1 MRAHDTND
9 GAPGNTLHGHGAFY
23 SCGVTAII
31 LIGMLRTTSVTLVML
46 VTALAACGQPNR
58 SGQGAVSGGTE
69 SVELTVGHRSE
80 WRVLWVEGKTNLPD
94 GAYVNYRVTHELA
107 RTSPLE
113 DWPATNLIESGRG
126 AVKDGAYW
134 AKINT
139 LRWPSGT
146 VRILVQFP
154 LPPQPQA
161 VVDRYGEFGEHLTG
175 AHVTELNGM
184 KAVEVEHTF
193 EHQR

>member
-1 MRAHDTND
+1 MPKV
-9 GAPGNTLHGHGAFY
+9 GW
-23 SCGVTAII
+23 
-31 LIGMLRTTSVTLVML
+31 
-46 VTALAACGQPNR
+46 
-58 SGQGAVSGGTE
+58 AV
-69 SVELTVGHRSE
+69 LTVLVAGCAPASDSDATGGAERTVALTIRHRSE
-80 WRVLWVEGKTNLPD
+80 WRVLWVEGDTDLPD